1 MTADSKRGK
10 RLWLLGMIATIGL
23 MLGSPTRASAQQGV
37 EQTLEDTFQL
47 HGYVEN
53 QEIIRAENYVKDYN
67 VASIRNRIDLQPS
80 GHIIDNVTLPTVMG
94 TPLGTGFSV
103 SYFAEIRPGY
113 EGAYDLVP
121 DRFGNHTTGFSGI
134 GTSLFNS
141 TGQTSGLALV
151 KAFGYDPTRFKGVV
165 ARTLLFPEP
174 VSENINFI
182 SRVNGVP
189 T

>member
-37 EQTLEDTFQL
+37 EQTLEDSFEL

-53 QEIIRAENYVKDYN
+53 QEIIRAENYVSDYN

-80 GHIIDNVTLPTVMG
+80 GQIIKDATLPTVLGM
-94 TPLGTGFSV
+94 PLGTGLSV
-103 SYFAEIRPGY
+103 NYFAEIRPGY
-113 EGAYDLVP
+113 EGVDDLVS

-134 GTSLFNS
+134 GTSEFNG
-141 TGQTSGLALV
+141 TGQTAGLALLN
-151 KAFGYDPTRFKGVV
+151 AFGYHPKQFKGVV
-165 ARTLLFPEP
+165 A
-174 VSENINFI
+174 
-182 SRVNGVP
+182 
-189 T
+189 